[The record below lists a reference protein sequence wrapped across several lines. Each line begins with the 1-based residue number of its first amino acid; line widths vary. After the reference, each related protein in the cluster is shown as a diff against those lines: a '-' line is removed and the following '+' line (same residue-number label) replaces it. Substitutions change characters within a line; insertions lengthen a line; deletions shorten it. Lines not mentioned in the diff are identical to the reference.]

1 MMLLYSDW
9 PPQRMRLRAM
19 EIVAA
24 SLPPGSPVL
33 PPIVR
38 FKT

>member
-1 MMLLYSDW
+1 MMLLYSAW
-9 PPQRMRLRAM
+9 PPQRVRLRAM

-33 PPIVR
+33 SPIGR
-38 FKT
+38 FRT